1 MRLQVILDSSF
12 ALPGSAPIWGGKK
25 GEFRDWTRG
34 LGVYNRGGGALR
46 WDFTVIGKIFASFLI
61 IGFNAASCFFPW
73 FLKNSKRLWSE
84 TNASHAVSSC
94 LLILR
99 YQSPEANLL
108 TVICRPFHEEL
119 ACSPDKVTCSK
130 LRYAFEQR
138 VPDVD
143 SKSLAFV
150 CDDVCST
157 AIHLNHG
164 IILSLETNVRNALNR
179 MSSRC

>member
-1 MRLQVILDSSF
+1 M
-12 ALPGSAPIWGGKK
+12 
-25 GEFRDWTRG
+25 
-34 LGVYNRGGGALR
+34 
-46 WDFTVIGKIFASFLI
+46 

-119 ACSPDKVTCSK
+119 AYSPDKVTCSK

-143 SKSLAFV
+143 SKSLVFV
-150 CDDVCST
+150 RDDVCST

-179 MSSRC
+179 MSSRCWVAYELTLVSSSLIHYLHARVVVILYTDHVLIF

>member
-1 MRLQVILDSSF
+1 MLSPWVQPWVRGRSAGSFPEQRLVIE
-12 ALPGSAPIWGGKK
+12 PILSVVSEKL
-25 GEFRDWTRG
+25 EET
-34 LGVYNRGGGALR
+34 LV
-46 WDFTVIGKIFASFLI
+46 
-61 IGFNAASCFFPW
+61 
-73 FLKNSKRLWSE
+73 SE

-119 ACSPDKVTCSK
+119 AYYPDKVTCSK

-143 SKSLAFV
+143 SKSLVFV

-164 IILSLETNVRNALNR
+164 IILSLQTNVRNALNR
-179 MSSRC
+179 MRSRIQCCQ